1 GQVAQ
6 PSPGRRK
13 NGIADR
19 GRDDRRAG
27 FAEADWSLD
36 ALDELDVELRHVPN
50 AQRRI
55 AVEVRVLHLPVDE
68 LGSLIERHAQSPQSA
83 AFDLRERTVWMN
95 ERASVDHDREPFDG
109 DGAAAAVDTN
119 ARDASNPCGHRTFL
133 TERGGDAEPSVLGH
147 GSAPSGFFRGTL
159 EHRGL

>member
-1 GQVAQ
+1 MRPSISLLGVSSWSFVLRRSCASIFHTRWKADLHSFPAGAGVYLTRMRRRRQLSPANRAKFLLAKSVFVSLRRERREHCGRPDGQVAQ
-6 PSPGRRK
+6 PNPGRRK

-55 AVEVRVLHLPVDE
+55 AVEVRVLHLPVD
-68 LGSLIERHAQSPQSA
+68 
-83 AFDLRERTVWMN
+83 
-95 ERASVDHDREPFDG
+95 
-109 DGAAAAVDTN
+109 
-119 ARDASNPCGHRTFL
+119 
-133 TERGGDAEPSVLGH
+133 
-147 GSAPSGFFRGTL
+147 
-159 EHRGL
+159 